1 MKIKGRRRAGAACMG
16 LVLGLFSPGTAWA
29 ASPEFART
37 EEEWAKLEDNTI
49 EYGELEDLVHEY
61 NATVQDNYYTYIK
74 FREDYGDTNDDV
86 SRAYYDLAQDFYD
99 DMSGD
104 DDASSMMSDLNLQ
117 IQADNM
123 MEQADETLEDSRIYL
138 LTYEQAEKSLAASAQ
153 SYMISYHKNLA
164 SREQKEAEVQAAQT
178 AYDLAQVQYTA
189 GTATQMDVLTAKE
202 ALQTAQNE
210 LTQLDTDIQSSR
222 ENLQVLLGW
231 SYDAN
236 PEIGELP
243 EVDTSRIDA
252 MDPAADL
259 EQAKENN
266 YTLQINKRQLENARD
281 QTTKDSLTSTIAN
294 NEKQIGVSLS
304 SAYKDVLSSELAY
317 EQAQA
322 ELSLQ
327 EKNTQIAQAQLT
339 AGMITQK
346 EYQDQ
351 ENTLTNSQ
359 LAVQTAAM
367 DLLEDMETYDWSV
380 RGLAA
385 AE

>member
-1 MKIKGRRRAGAACMG
+1 MKIKGRRRAGAAR
-16 LVLGLFSPGTAWA
+16 LGLALGLLSPGAAWA

-61 NATVQDNYYTYIK
+61 NATVQNNYYTYIK
-74 FREDYGDTNDDV
+74 FREDYGDTNADV
-86 SRAYYDLAQDFYD
+86 SRAYQDLAQDFYD
-99 DMSGD
+99 DITGG
-104 DDASSMMSDLNLQ
+104 DDASSMMCDLNLQ

-138 LTYEQAEKSLAASAQ
+138 LTYEQAEKSLAVSAQ
-153 SYMISYHKNLA
+153 TYMISYHKNLA

-210 LTQLDTDIQSSR
+210 LTQLDTDIQSSK

-243 EVDTSRIDA
+243 EVDISRIDA

-294 NEKQIGVSLS
+294 NEKQIGASLS
-304 SAYKDVLSSELAY
+304 SAYKDVLASELAY

-327 EKNTQIAQAQLT
+327 EKNTQIAQAQLA

>member
-1 MKIKGRRRAGAACMG
+1 MKIKGRRRAGAAC
-16 LVLGLFSPGTAWA
+16 LGLALGLLSPGAAWA

-61 NATVQDNYYTYIK
+61 NATVQNNYYTYIK
-74 FREDYGDTNDDV
+74 FREDYGDTNADV
-86 SRAYYDLAQDFYD
+86 SRAYQDLAQDFYD
-99 DMSGD
+99 DITGG

-138 LTYEQAEKSLAASAQ
+138 LTYEQAEKSLAVSAQ
-153 SYMISYHKNLA
+153 TYMISYHKNLA

-210 LTQLDTDIQSSR
+210 LTQLDTDIQSSK

-243 EVDTSRIDA
+243 EVDISRIDA

-294 NEKQIGVSLS
+294 NEKQIGASLS
-304 SAYKDVLSSELAY
+304 SAYKDVLASELAY

-327 EKNTQIAQAQLT
+327 EKNTQIAQAQLA

>member
-16 LVLGLFSPGTAWA
+16 LVLGLFSPGKAWA

-37 EEEWAKLEDNTI
+37 EEEWTKLEDNTI

-202 ALQTAQNE
+202 SLQTARNE

>member
-1 MKIKGRRRAGAACMG
+1 MKIKGKRRAGAAC
-16 LVLGLFSPGTAWA
+16 LGLALGLLSPGTALA

-61 NATVQDNYYTYIK
+61 NATVQNNYYTYSK
-74 FREDYGDTNDDV
+74 FREDYGDTNADV
-86 SRAYYDLAQDFYD
+86 SRAYQDLAQDFYD
-99 DMSGD
+99 DITGG

-210 LTQLDTDIQSSR
+210 LTQLDTDIQSSK

-294 NEKQIGVSLS
+294 NEKQIGASLS

-327 EKNTQIAQAQLT
+327 EKNTQIAQAQLA

-346 EYQDQ
+346 EYQDR

>member
-1 MKIKGRRRAGAACMG
+1 MKIKGRRRAGAAC
-16 LVLGLFSPGTAWA
+16 LGLALGLLSPGAAWA

-61 NATVQDNYYTYIK
+61 NATVQNNYYTYIK
-74 FREDYGDTNDDV
+74 FREDYGDTNADV
-86 SRAYYDLAQDFYD
+86 SRAYQDLAQDFYD
-99 DMSGD
+99 DITGG

-138 LTYEQAEKSLAASAQ
+138 LTYEQAEKSLAVSAQ
-153 SYMISYHKNLA
+153 TYMISYHKNLA

-210 LTQLDTDIQSSR
+210 LTQLDTDIQSSK

-294 NEKQIGVSLS
+294 NEKQIGASLS

-327 EKNTQIAQAQLT
+327 EKNTQIAQVQLA

-346 EYQDQ
+346 EYQDR

>member
-16 LVLGLFSPGTAWA
+16 LVLGLFSPGKAWA

-37 EEEWAKLEDNTI
+37 EEEWTKLEDNTI

-61 NATVQDNYYTYIK
+61 NATVQNNYYTYIK
-74 FREDYGDTNDDV
+74 FREDYGDTNADV
-86 SRAYYDLAQDFYD
+86 SRAYQDLAQDFYD
-99 DMSGD
+99 DITGG

-138 LTYEQAEKSLAASAQ
+138 LTYEQAEKSLAVSAQ
-153 SYMISYHKNLA
+153 TYMISYHKNLA

-210 LTQLDTDIQSSR
+210 LTQLDTDIQSSK

-243 EVDTSRIDA
+243 EVDISRIDA

-294 NEKQIGVSLS
+294 NEKQIGASLS
-304 SAYKDVLSSELAY
+304 SAYKDVLASELAY

-327 EKNTQIAQAQLT
+327 EKNTQIAQAQLA

>member
-16 LVLGLFSPGTAWA
+16 LVLGLFSPGAAWA

-86 SRAYYDLAQDFYD
+86 SQAYYDLAQDFYD

-123 MEQADETLEDSRIYL
+123 MEQADESLEDSKIYL

-178 AYDLAQVQYTA
+178 AYDLAQVQYAA

-202 ALQTAQNE
+202 SLQTARNE

-243 EVDTSRIDA
+243 EVDISRIDA

-294 NEKQIGVSLS
+294 NEKQIGASLS

-327 EKNTQIAQAQLT
+327 EKNTQIAQAQLA

-385 AE
+385 VE

>member
-1 MKIKGRRRAGAACMG
+1 MRRRR
-16 LVLGLFSPGTAWA
+16 LYYPILLGLTFGLISPKGVLA
-29 ASPEFART
+29 ASPKFARS
-37 EEEWAKLEDNTI
+37 EEEWASLEDNII
-49 EYGELEDLVHEY
+49 EYGELEELVHEY
-61 NATVQDNYYTYIK
+61 NATVQNNYYTYIK

-104 DDASSMMSDLNLQ
+104 DDASSLMSDLNLQ
-117 IQADNM
+117 IQAENM
-123 MEQADETLEDSRIYL
+123 MEQADESLEDSKIYL

-153 SYMISYHKNLA
+153 SYMIAYHKNLA
-164 SREQKEAEVQAAQT
+164 GREPAEAEILAAQS
-178 AYDLAQVQYTA
+178 AYDLAQVQYAA

-202 ALQTAQNE
+202 SLQTAQNA
-210 LTQLDTDIQSSR
+210 LTQLEADIQSSK

-231 SYDAN
+231 SHDAD

-243 EVDTSRIDA
+243 EVDTSRIDG

-266 YTLQINKRQLENARD
+266 YTLQINRRKLENAKD
-281 QTTKDSLTSTIAN
+281 QTTRDSLTSTIAN
-294 NEKQIGVSLS
+294 NEKQIGASLS
-304 SAYKDVLSSELAY
+304 SAYKDVLASELAY

-327 EKNTQIAQAQLT
+327 EKNTQLAQARLA

-346 EYQDQ
+346 DYQDQ
-351 ENTLTNSQ
+351 ENTLTESR
-359 LAVQTAAM
+359 LSVRTAAM

>member
-1 MKIKGRRRAGAACMG
+1 
-16 LVLGLFSPGTAWA
+16 
-29 ASPEFART
+29 
-37 EEEWAKLEDNTI
+37 
-49 EYGELEDLVHEY
+49 
-61 NATVQDNYYTYIK
+61 
-74 FREDYGDTNDDV
+74 
-86 SRAYYDLAQDFYD
+86 
-99 DMSGD
+99 
-104 DDASSMMSDLNLQ
+104 
-117 IQADNM
+117 
-123 MEQADETLEDSRIYL
+123 
-138 LTYEQAEKSLAASAQ
+138 
-153 SYMISYHKNLA
+153 MISYHKNLA

-243 EVDTSRIDA
+243 EVDISRIDA

-294 NEKQIGVSLS
+294 NEKQIGASLS
-304 SAYKDVLSSELAY
+304 SAYKDVLASELAY

-327 EKNTQIAQAQLT
+327 EKNTQIAQAQLA

>member
-1 MKIKGRRRAGAACMG
+1 MKIKGRRRAGAAC
-16 LVLGLFSPGTAWA
+16 LGLALGLLSPGAAWA

-61 NATVQDNYYTYIK
+61 NATVQNNYYTYIK
-74 FREDYGDTNDDV
+74 FREDYGDTNADV
-86 SRAYYDLAQDFYD
+86 SRAYQDLAQDFYD
-99 DMSGD
+99 DITGG

-138 LTYEQAEKSLAASAQ
+138 LTYEQAEKSLAVSAQ
-153 SYMISYHKNLA
+153 TYMISYHKNLA

-236 PEIGELP
+236 PEIGDLP
-243 EVDTSRIDA
+243 EVDISRIDA

-294 NEKQIGVSLS
+294 NEKQIGASLS
-304 SAYKDVLSSELAY
+304 SAYKDVLASELAY

-327 EKNTQIAQAQLT
+327 EKNTQIAQAQLA

>member
-61 NATVQDNYYTYIK
+61 NATVQNNYYTYSK
-74 FREDYGDTNDDV
+74 FREDYGDTNADV
-86 SRAYYDLAQDFYD
+86 SRAYQDLAQDFYD
-99 DMSGD
+99 DITGG

-178 AYDLAQVQYTA
+178 AYDLAKVQYTA

-294 NEKQIGVSLS
+294 NEKQIGASLS

-327 EKNTQIAQAQLT
+327 EKNTQIAQAQLA

>member
-1 MKIKGRRRAGAACMG
+1 MKIKGRRRAGAAC
-16 LVLGLFSPGTAWA
+16 LGLALGLLSPGAAWA

-61 NATVQDNYYTYIK
+61 NATVQNNYYTYIK
-74 FREDYGDTNDDV
+74 FREDYGDTNADV
-86 SRAYYDLAQDFYD
+86 SRAYQDLAQDFYD
-99 DMSGD
+99 DITGG

-138 LTYEQAEKSLAASAQ
+138 LTYEQAEKSLAVSAQ
-153 SYMISYHKNLA
+153 TYMISYHKNLA

-210 LTQLDTDIQSSR
+210 LTQLDTDIQSSK

-243 EVDTSRIDA
+243 EVDISRIDA

-294 NEKQIGVSLS
+294 NEKQIGASLS

-327 EKNTQIAQAQLT
+327 EKNTQIAQAQLA

>member
-1 MKIKGRRRAGAACMG
+1 MKIKGRRRAGAAGMG

-210 LTQLDTDIQSSR
+210 LTQLDTDIQSSK

-346 EYQDQ
+346 EYQEQ

-385 AE
+385 VE

>member
-1 MKIKGRRRAGAACMG
+1 MKIKGRRRAGAACLG
-16 LVLGLFSPGTAWA
+16 LVLGLLSPGTAWA

-123 MEQADETLEDSRIYL
+123 MEQADESLEDSKIYL

-178 AYDLAQVQYTA
+178 AYDLAQVQYAA

-202 ALQTAQNE
+202 SLQTARNE

-243 EVDTSRIDA
+243 EVDISRIDA

-294 NEKQIGVSLS
+294 NEKQIGASLS

-327 EKNTQIAQAQLT
+327 EKNTQIAQAQLA